1 MRVRRSLWNFA
12 SSAVFL
18 VVTMLVALEA
28 TPWLVAWLG
37 EKRYGGYRVVADGL
51 GYLTLLELGLGGAV
65 GPLLARALGRGDE
78 AALRRT
84 VAEGT
89 RAYMRVS
96 LITLAVG
103 VMLTPLVPFFA
114 RDLEGP
120 DISDLRRAW
129 LVGLSAVL
137 SLWLLPLRA
146 VLEARQLGFAV
157 NLALT
162 GQSVFITALS
172 LVLARAGW
180 GMTGQAAAFSVGV
193 WLCALSLAMIGL
205 RLQPGL
211 LRATFQEPRSPEARA
226 DLRALGGPSLIIN
239 VCSRV
244 GLLADNLIVGGMLGA
259 ARVTSLVTTQRL
271 IQAGQGVLQS
281 VGSASWA
288 ALAELHAQKHAE
300 TFNKRLIEMSRLTAI
315 LGAAGLAPI
324 VAFNR
329 EFVRLWMGQE
339 VPYGGTLV
347 AASAAI
353 NAFLLAEISLWAWC
367 FTATGKAR
375 ALLWPSVAS
384 AVVNLAASIILTGCV
399 GLAGPL
405 LGTTLGLVTVGLWA
419 LPWLLRREF
428 GTSLRAL
435 AWAVLPPFVLGAV
448 ATWLLGHV
456 MFQPSGLASLFLI
469 EGSCALVLLAIGQ
482 FLLTPEE
489 RAGWWNRLRRTTR

>member
-28 TPWLVAWLG
+28 TPYLVAWLG
-37 EKRYGGYRVVADGL
+37 NKRYGGYRVVADGL

-65 GPLLARALGRGDE
+65 GPLLARALGQGDE
-78 AALRRT
+78 RAVRRT

-103 VMLTPLVPFFA
+103 AMLTPLVPFFA
-114 RDLEGP
+114 RDLAGP
-120 DISDLRRAW
+120 DVHDLQRAW

-162 GQSVFITALS
+162 GQSVAITALS
-172 LVLARAGW
+172 LLLARAGW
-180 GMTGQAAAFSVGV
+180 GMTGQAAAHAAGV
-193 WLCALSLAMIGL
+193 WLCALGLAVIGL

-211 LRATFQEPRSPEARA
+211 IRAVVHEPQSPETRA
-226 DLRALGGPSLIIN
+226 DLRALGGPSLVIN

-288 ALAELHAQKHAE
+288 ALAELHAQKHSE
-300 TFNKRLIEMSRLTAI
+300 TFNKRLVEMSRLTAI
-315 LGAAGLAPI
+315 LAAAGLVPV

-329 EFVRLWMGQE
+329 EFVRLWMGPE
-339 VPYGGTLV
+339 FPYGGNLV
-347 AASAAI
+347 AVSAAI

-367 FTATGKAR
+367 FTATGKTR
-375 ALLWPSVAS
+375 ALVWPSLAS
-384 AVVNLAASIILTGCV
+384 AVVNLVASVILTDRV

-405 LGTTLGLVTVGLWA
+405 LGTTLGFTMVGLWS
-419 LPWLLRREF
+419 LPWLLQREF
-428 GTSLRAL
+428 GTSPRAL
-435 AWAVLPPFVLGAV
+435 AWAVAPPFALGAV

-456 MFQPSGLASLFLI
+456 AIEPSGLASLFLI
-469 EGSCALVLLAIGQ
+469 EGACALVLLALGLV
-482 FLLTPEE
+482 FLTSEE
-489 RAGWWNRLRRTTR
+489 RAGWWNRLRSTLR